1 MRAATRGPTSAGNR
15 GAGGTADRSTTGD
28 IPALERAIAVLH
40 AAEASAEGVSALD
53 LAPLGIPRT
62 SLYRILDTLV
72 RAGMLAATDGA
83 ITRFTLGT
91 AIVRMASRVRMDD
104 SLAARAGPVLMK
116 LTADTGETAKVVMR
130 DDLETVTIAFRHPRQ
145 ESRVTAHLGARLP
158 LHVGASQRLL
168 LSRAPQ
174 HVVDQVLAR
183 PLHKRGLETIV
194 DPGLL
199 KRNILQ
205 LRKREWALGR
215 NEGVAGVGSIG
226 ALIHEPGQPV
236 RCALALL
243 YILEGK
249 SRKAVLRMRDRVVEA
264 AGDLSTP

>member
-1 MRAATRGPTSAGNR
+1 MSGPASTGNR
-15 GAGGTADRSTTGD
+15 PAGRTSDGSTTGD

-40 AAEASAEGVSALD
+40 AAEASPEGVTAFD

-72 RAGMLAATDGA
+72 RVRMLAATDGA
-83 ITRFTLGT
+83 VTRFTLGT
-91 AIVRMASRVRMDD
+91 AIVRMASRVTVDD

-116 LTADTGETAKVVMR
+116 LTAETGETAKIVMR
-130 DDLETVTIAFRHPRQ
+130 EDLETVTIAFRHPRQ

-174 HVVDQVLAR
+174 HIVDLVLAR

-194 DPGLL
+194 DPRLL
-199 KRNILQ
+199 ERNIEQ
-205 LRKREWALGR
+205 LRKRDWALGR

-226 ALIHEPGQPV
+226 ALIHESGQPV

-249 SRKAVLRMRDRVVEA
+249 SRKAVLRMRDRVMEA
-264 AGDLSTP
+264 AADLSAP